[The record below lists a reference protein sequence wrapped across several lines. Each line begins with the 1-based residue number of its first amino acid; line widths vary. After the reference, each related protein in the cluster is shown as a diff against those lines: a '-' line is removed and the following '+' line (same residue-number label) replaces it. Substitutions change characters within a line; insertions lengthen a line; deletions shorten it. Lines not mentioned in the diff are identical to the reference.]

1 MDIPQLVL
9 PMIPSLS
16 FHPLL
21 LVALAACAFC
31 GCGGVDENPTAAVLP
46 QPKQAPP
53 GKTVP
58 KLREPIEVEWDR
70 LEIPLGEENK
80 FEPWMVPGR
89 VHELEGKRVRVKGLI
104 YAGGLSQRG
113 NIREFPLIREL
124 GCEFGKGAPAWHVI
138 MVELEGKLRTEY
150 KSEPITVEGI
160 LQVKPYNGPDGKTWS
175 VYFLQGTKV
184 E

>member
-1 MDIPQLVL
+1 MLAGAMVC
-9 PMIPSLS
+9 
-16 FHPLL
+16 
-21 LVALAACAFC
+21 ALA
-31 GCGGVDENPTAAVLP
+31 GCGENPTPSTPSVVS
-46 QPKQAPP
+46 QPEKAPP
-53 GKTVP
+53 KKP
-58 KLREPIEVEWDR
+58 APESPREPIEVDWER
-70 LEIPLGEENK
+70 LSMELGEDNK

-89 VHELEGKRVRVKGLI
+89 VKELEGKRVRVKGLI
-104 YAGGLSQRG
+104 YAGALSQRG

-124 GCEFGKGAPAWHVI
+124 GCQFGNGAPAWHVI

-150 KSEPITVEGI
+150 KTELITVEGI